1 MNDSEIRAYLL
12 DIAVRLEVFANVLS
26 LSSDIMDNARFNEPA
41 RLKLMLDSI
50 ICDELKVMSGIII
63 DDIKEDE

>member
-1 MNDSEIRAYLL
+1 MSDDEIRAYLL

-41 RLKLMLDSI
+41 RIKIMLDSI

-63 DDIKEDE
+63 DDITEDE